1 MIKKKKDEGGI
12 KMKREV
18 LFGGNPVS
26 VLGDEIKVGDKA
38 DNFKALNLDLSEF
51 DFYKDT
57 EGKVKIIS
65 VAPSIDTPVCSL
77 QATFFNAEATQLSD
91 DVVIV
96 TITVDLPFAQKRYCG
111 ANGIDNIQVVSD
123 HRNLDFGNKYGFVMD
138 KIRLLARGIV
148 VVDKDNQ
155 VQYVE
160 YVHNI
165 SDEVDYEGAIK
176 AVKALL

>member
-1 MIKKKKDEGGI
+1 
-12 KMKREV
+12 MKRESV
-18 LFGGNPVS
+18 LFGGNPVDL
-26 VLGDEIKVGDKA
+26 LGDEIKVGDKA
-38 DNFKALNLDLSEF
+38 KNFKALNLDLSEY

-77 QATFFNAEATQLSD
+77 QTTFFNTEATQLSD
-91 DVVIV
+91 EVVIV

-123 HRNLDFGNKYGFVMD
+123 HRDLDFGNQYGFVMD

-155 VQYVE
+155 VRYVE
-160 YVHNI
+160 YVKNI
-165 SDEVDYEGAIK
+165 SDEVDYDGAIG
-176 AVKALL
+176 AVKSLL